1 MKEENI
7 KHVFRTKIWNGVD
20 QAPLPPNTKAEMNK
34 NTATWRLLE
43 KKLTDWMRQQRNV
56 TSDVA

>member
-1 MKEENI
+1 
-7 KHVFRTKIWNGVD
+7 VFRTKLWNGVD